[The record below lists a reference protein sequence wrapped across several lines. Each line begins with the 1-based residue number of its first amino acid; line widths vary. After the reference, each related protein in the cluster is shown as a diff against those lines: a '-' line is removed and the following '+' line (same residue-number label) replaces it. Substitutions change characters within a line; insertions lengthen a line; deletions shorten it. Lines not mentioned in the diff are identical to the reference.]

1 MSEDIGPDS
10 WKFVLTAFRDDV
22 DADSPGRFRIY
33 IGRKYAEKLLRK
45 TSLAREIGKADERFS
60 EIRFR
65 DSSGE
70 YHYGSL
76 DEEFES
82 DGGVEVDCRELT
94 VAEGWICWTGRHD
107 SSGVTLTTERIDRI
121 QLKAIVDGKDPFEL
135 SVDDGGENE
144 SEE

>member
-10 WKFVLTAFRDDV
+10 WKFVLTAFRSDGDS
-22 DADSPGRFRIY
+22 DSPGRFRIY

-45 TSLAREIGKADERFS
+45 TSLAREICKADETFS

-76 DEEFES
+76 EDEFIN
-82 DGGVEVDCRELT
+82 DGGAEVDCRELAI
-94 VAEGWICWTGRHD
+94 VGNSVCWVGQH
-107 SSGVTLTTERIDRI
+107 SSSEDVLTTERISRS
-121 QLKAIVDGKDPFEL
+121 QLKRIVDGKDPFEL